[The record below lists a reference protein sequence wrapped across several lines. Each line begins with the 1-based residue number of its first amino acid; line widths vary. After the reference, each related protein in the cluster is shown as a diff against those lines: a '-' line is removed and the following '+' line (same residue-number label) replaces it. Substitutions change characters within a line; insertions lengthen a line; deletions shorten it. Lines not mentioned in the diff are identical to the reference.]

1 MSICLFLHNYSIT
14 YLKLILQY
22 LFERYWSDEDM
33 EIKRML
39 SKKVLLVGVL
49 IRIFRDVA
57 FTGNRISKNE
67 WEEQKCKNKKCNQK
81 IEGLTQMP
89 LDKSLNISNEQFASE
104 RNSVTGRVAP
114 LYGMAAYVCSG
125 LQ

>member
-1 MSICLFLHNYSIT
+1 
-14 YLKLILQY
+14 
-22 LFERYWSDEDM
+22 M

-104 RNSVTGRVAP
+104 RSPVTGRVAP
-114 LYGMAAYVCSG
+114 LYGMVAYVCSG